1 MHNIILK
8 SASEWG
14 AFFVEKRNRCYENHQ
29 NKSGGKPFIY
39 KWLILIKSLD
49 FAIIFVGYETKKEM
63 TETEKEQKKS
73 IFRHLGKN
81 FEGYKK
87 YTVLTMVF
95 GCAEVMLEVLIPML
109 MSVIV
114 DGGLYREEEFMLSW
128 LFPVELV
135 AERNRFVM
143 TVGLI
148 MVCVAI
154 VSMMCGLFAAKF
166 SALASQGFAKNLRS
180 SLLEKIQSFSF
191 ANTDRFSTSS
201 LITRATTDV
210 NTMRM
215 TMQQVL
221 RTLMRSPIM
230 IVMATVMAFTIA
242 PHLAIVFVFCIP
254 ILAGILAVLIK
265 TGQPRFKRML
275 RKMDA
280 MNKAVQENLVNSRVV
295 KAYVRGDYES
305 GRFRETAE
313 DLRNAQL
320 ASSRL
325 FTMTGPIQMLIMWGC
340 TIIILFLGGKEIIFE
355 NTGLLTGELVSMVS
369 YTTQAVSSL
378 TMLSWLVMSLSRAQ
392 ASLVRIN
399 EVLDEEVD
407 ITDGPSDAEVADG
420 SVDFEDVCFS
430 YTGEADKLE
439 LFHINLH
446 INSGETMG
454 IIGGTGEGK
463 STLVNLIPRFY
474 DSLSGTVKV
483 GGTDVREYKLENLRN
498 GVSMV
503 LQNGSLFSGTIA
515 DNLRWGDP
523 DATPEQM
530 KEACWIACADE
541 FIDRFKDGYET
552 MLEQD
557 GANLSGGQR
566 QRLRIARAVIKHPK
580 ILILDDSTSACDM
593 TTDEH
598 IRRALHNSLPGTTKI
613 IIAQRIASIMTCDRI
628 AVLDEGK
635 LSDVGTHSELMER
648 SAIYRDVY
656 ESQMREEEE
665 QNAEN

>member
-1 MHNIILK
+1 M
-8 SASEWG
+8 
-14 AFFVEKRNRCYENHQ
+14 V
-29 NKSGGKPFIY
+29 
-39 KWLILIKSLD
+39 
-49 FAIIFVGYETKKEM
+49 AIET
-63 TETEKEQKKS
+63 QPKKS
-73 IFRHLGKN
+73 IFRHLGKI
-81 FEGYKK
+81 FEGYKV
-87 YTVLTMVF
+87 YTLLTLIF

-114 DGGLYREEEFMLSW
+114 DGGLYREENFMLKW
-128 LFPVELV
+128 LFSEELI
-135 AERNRFVM
+135 ANRNKFVV
-143 TVGLI
+143 TVGAA
-148 MVCVAI
+148 MVCVSI
-154 VSMMCGLFAAKF
+154 VSMTCGLLAARF

-191 ANTDRFSTSS
+191 ANTDKFSTSS

-215 TMQQVL
+215 TLAQVL
-221 RTLMRSPIM
+221 RVLMRSPIM
-230 IVMATVMAFTIA
+230 VIMATVMAFAIA
-242 PHLAIVFVFCIP
+242 PRLALVFVFCIP
-254 ILAGILAVLIK
+254 ILAVILALLIK
-265 TGQPRFKRML
+265 TGQPRFKKML
-275 RKMDA
+275 QKMDG
-280 MNKAVQENLVNSRVV
+280 MNKAIQENLVSSRVV

-305 GRFRETAE
+305 KRFRETAE
-313 DLRNAQL
+313 ELRNAQL

-325 FTMTGPIQMLIMWGC
+325 FTLTGPIQMVIMWTC
-340 TIIILFLGGKEIIFE
+340 TVIILFIGGREIIFQK
-355 NTGLLTGELVSMVS
+355 TGLLTGELVSMVS

-392 ASLVRIN
+392 ASLIRIN
-399 EVLDEEVD
+399 EVLDEKVD
-407 ITDGPSDAEVADG
+407 IVDGSHEGEVSDG

-430 YTGEADKLE
+430 YTGNTEKLQ
-439 LFHINLH
+439 LKHIDLH
-446 INSGETMG
+446 IKSGETMG
-454 IIGGTGEGK
+454 IIGGTGDGK

-474 DSLSGTVKV
+474 DTLSGTVKV
-483 GGTDVREYKLENLRN
+483 GGVDVKDYKLESLRN

-515 DNLRWGDP
+515 ENLRWGDKN
-523 DATPEQM
+523 ATLEQM
-530 KEACWIACADE
+530 KEACNIACADE

-598 IRRALHNSLPGTTKI
+598 IRHALHHSMEGTTKI

-628 AVLDEGK
+628 AILDEGRI
-635 LSDVGTHSELMER
+635 SDVGTHDELMER

-656 ESQMREEEE
+656 RSQMREEDE
-665 QNAEN
+665 QNAEG

>member
-1 MHNIILK
+1 MFNT
-8 SASEWG
+8 AG
-14 AFFVEKRNRCYENHQ
+14 
-29 NKSGGKPFIY
+29 
-39 KWLILIKSLD
+39 
-49 FAIIFVGYETKKEM
+49 KKE
-63 TETEKEQKKS
+63 KS
-73 IFRHLGKN
+73 IFRHLGKI

-87 YTVLTMVF
+87 YTVLTMIF

-114 DGGLYREEEFMLSW
+114 DGGLYREEDFMLKWAFS
-128 LFPVELV
+128 PELI
-135 AERNRFVM
+135 ANRNKFVL
-143 TVGLI
+143 TIGLI

-154 VSMMCGLFAAKF
+154 VSMTCGLFAAKF

-215 TMQQVL
+215 TMLQVL

-242 PHLAIVFVFCIP
+242 PHLAVIFLFCIP
-254 ILAGILAVLIK
+254 VLAGILAVLIK
-265 TGQPRFKRML
+265 TGQPRFRKML

-280 MNKAVQENLVNSRVV
+280 MNKAIQENLVNSRVV
-295 KAYVRGDYES
+295 KAYVRGSYEF
-305 GRFRETAE
+305 GKFRETAE

-340 TIIILFLGGKEIIFE
+340 TIVILFLGGKEIIFE
-355 NTGLLTGELVSMVS
+355 NTGLHTGELVSMVS

-399 EVLDEEVD
+399 EVLDEKVD

-420 SVDFEDVCFS
+420 SVDFENVCFS

-439 LFHINLH
+439 LYNINLH
-446 INSGETMG
+446 IKSGETLG
-454 IIGGTGEGK
+454 VIGGTGEGK

-474 DSLSGTVKV
+474 DTFSGTVKV
-483 GGTDVREYKLENLRN
+483 GGIDVKDYKLENLRS

-515 DNLRWGDP
+515 DNLRWGKK
-523 DATPEQM
+523 DAALDEM
-530 KEACWIACADE
+530 KEACYIACADE
-541 FIDRFKDGYET
+541 FIDRFKEGYET

-598 IRRALHNSLPGTTKI
+598 IRRALHNSMPGTTKI

-656 ESQMREEEE
+656 ESQMREEDE
-665 QNAEN
+665 QNAES

>member
-1 MHNIILK
+1 M
-8 SASEWG
+8 
-14 AFFVEKRNRCYENHQ
+14 
-29 NKSGGKPFIY
+29 
-39 KWLILIKSLD
+39 
-49 FAIIFVGYETKKEM
+49 IF
-63 TETEKEQKKS
+63 S
-73 IFRHLGKN
+73 
-81 FEGYKK
+81 
-87 YTVLTMVF
+87 
-95 GCAEVMLEVLIPML
+95 CAEVMLEALIPML

-114 DGGLYREEEFMLSW
+114 DGGLYREENFMLKW
-128 LFPVELV
+128 LFSEELI
-135 AERNRFVM
+135 AQRNRFVI

-154 VSMMCGLFAAKF
+154 LSMMCGLLAARF
-166 SALASQGFAKNLRS
+166 SAFASQGFSKNLRS

-210 NTMRM
+210 NTMRN
-215 TMQQVL
+215 TMQQII

-230 IVMATVMAFTIA
+230 IVMATVMAFAIA
-242 PHLAIVFVFCIP
+242 PRLAAVFVFSIP
-254 ILAGILAVLIK
+254 VLAIILAVLIK
-265 TGQPRFKRML
+265 IGQPRFKKML

-305 GRFRETAE
+305 ERFCETTE
-313 DLRNAQL
+313 DLRRAQL

-325 FTMTGPIQMLIMWGC
+325 FTMTGPIQMIIMWGC
-340 TIIILFLGGKEIIFE
+340 TIIILLLGGKEIIYKS
-355 NTGLLTGELVSMVS
+355 TGLLTGELVSMVS

-378 TMLSWLVMSLSRAQ
+378 TMLSWLMMSLSRAQ

-407 ITDGPSDAEVADG
+407 IKDGPSEAEVRDG
-420 SVDFEDVCFS
+420 SVDFENVCFS
-430 YTGEADKLE
+430 YNGKADKLE
-439 LFHINLH
+439 LSSINLH
-446 INSGETMG
+446 IKSGETIG

-474 DSLSGTVKV
+474 DTLSGTVKV
-483 GGTDVREYKLENLRN
+483 GGIDVKEYKLEKLRN

-515 DNLRWGDP
+515 DNLRWGNP
-523 DATPEQM
+523 DATLEQM

-566 QRLRIARAVIKHPK
+566 QRLRIARAVIKQPK

-598 IRRALHNSLPGTTKI
+598 IRRALRNSMCGTTKI

-635 LSDVGTHSELMER
+635 LSDVGTHGELMER

-656 ESQMREEEE
+656 ESQMREEEKSD
-665 QNAEN
+665 AES